1 MADKQAFSIYN
12 VVIGTAG
19 HIDHGKSTVVT
30 RLSGINPDRLP
41 EEQAREMTIDIGF
54 ANFPLKNG
62 QRVGI
67 IDVPGHEDFIK
78 NMLAGATGLD
88 LVMLVISGVEGV
100 MPQTIEHLRIMDLL
114 GLKQGVIVINMV
126 DIADPDTVELVI
138 EDIRQLTQGTFLANA
153 PVVKVSAKTGQGF
166 DQLYDLLNELI
177 LKIPPREIS
186 GVFRLPIQRIFSK
199 KGFGTVITGVPMT
212 GRIVAGDTLE
222 IQPGN
227 KKCRVKSM
235 QAYGRAVD
243 EVKAGHSAAL
253 NISDLSHEEIHRGDV
268 AATPG
273 FFEASQFV
281 EARFRFIPDT
291 SRYMPESLKVL
302 KSFMPIKFHAGTKE
316 AEGKIIVLDKPQL
329 LPGDEGFVQFRLDT
343 PVVVA
348 EGDAF
353 IVRIATPT
361 YTIGGGRVVDVSG
374 QKLKRF
380 KNQVLV
386 RLEEKT
392 ETLEDR
398 DAFVEFD
405 IKDRGFKYTD
415 VPEVLKSSKAP
426 ETVVQKV
433 VERLKKEDK
442 LLFSPKGKFIHRD
455 TFQKAADE
463 IVLKIEEFH
472 EKNPL
477 RAGMGRLPLKQTM
490 SFDDAIFERAMTEL
504 SANKRVVVENDKVH
518 LPDFKPKMS
527 KEDTEIA
534 AVLEKEYRDTKLASP
549 KLDELFPKL
558 GRYSPAKIQ
567 NVASMLADQGVLVK
581 LKDEIILHREAVEE
595 AKRLVADAIRKQG
608 PVEPGKLRDVLGTS
622 RKYIIPLLEHLDD
635 IGLTMRV
642 ENKRK
647 LREK

>member
-1 MADKQAFSIYN
+1 MADKQPFSIYN

-30 RLSGINPDRLP
+30 RLTGINPDRLP

-88 LVMLVISGVEGV
+88 MVMLIISGVEGV

-114 GLKQGVIVINMV
+114 GIKQGVIVINMI

-138 EDIRQLTQGTFLANA
+138 EDIRLLTKGTFLETA
-153 PVVKVSAKTGQGF
+153 PVMKVSAKTGEGF
-166 DQLYDLLNELI
+166 DALYELLNDLI
-177 LKIPPREIS
+177 LKTPPREVA

-199 KGFGTVITGVPMT
+199 KGFGTVITGVPMS
-212 GRIVAGDTLE
+212 GSAKVGDTIE
-222 IQPGN
+222 ILPGN
-227 KKCRVKSM
+227 KKCRIKSM
-235 QAYGRAVD
+235 QAYGRAVE
-243 EVKAGHSAAL
+243 EVKAGHSSAL
-253 NISDLSHEEIHRGDV
+253 NISDVSHEELHRGDV

-273 FFEASQFV
+273 FFEPSNFV

-291 SRYMPESLKVL
+291 SRYMPESLRVL

-329 LPGDEGFVQFRLDT
+329 LPGEEGFVQFRLED

-361 YTIGGGRVVDVSG
+361 YTIGGGRVVDISG

-398 DAFVEFD
+398 NAFVEFE
-405 IKDRGFKYTD
+405 IKDQGFRYTD
-415 VPEVLKSSKAP
+415 AADVLKSSKAP
-426 ETVVQKV
+426 APVVNDV
-433 VERLKKEDK
+433 IERLKKENK
-442 LLFSPKGKFIHRD
+442 LLFSPKGKFIHLD
-455 TFQKAADE
+455 TFQKACDE
-463 IVLKIEEFH
+463 IVLKVEEFH
-472 EKNPL
+472 DKNPL
-477 RAGMGRLPLKQTM
+477 RAGFGRLPLKQTM
-490 SFDDAIFERAMTEL
+490 KMEDAIFDRALDEL
-504 SANKRVVVENDKVH
+504 AKKRLVVENDKVRM
-518 LPDFKPKMS
+518 PDFKPKMS
-527 KEDTEIA
+527 KEDSEIA
-534 AVLEKEYRDTKLASP
+534 AVLEKEYKETRLASP
-549 KLDELFPKL
+549 KLDELYPKM

-567 NVASMLADQGVLVK
+567 NVAGMLADQGVLVR
-581 LKDEIILHREAVEE
+581 LKDEVILHREAVEE
-595 AKRLVADAIRKQG
+595 AKRAVADAIRKQG
-608 PVEPGKLRDVLGTS
+608 PMEPGKIREVLGTS
-622 RKYIIPLLEHLDD
+622 RKYLIPLLEHFDD
-635 IGLTMRV
+635 VGLTVRV
-642 ENKRK
+642 ENRRR

>member
-1 MADKQAFSIYN
+1 MADKQPFSIYN

-88 LVMLVISGVEGV
+88 IVMLVISGVEGV

-114 GLKQGVIVINMV
+114 GIKQGVIVINMI

-138 EDIRQLTQGTFLANA
+138 EDIKQLTKGTFLETA
-153 PVVKVSAKTGQGF
+153 PIMKVSAKTGEGF
-166 DQLYDLLNELI
+166 DKLHELLNDI
-177 LKIPPREIS
+177 VMKTPSREAA

-199 KGFGTVITGVPMT
+199 KGFGTVITGVPMS
-212 GRIVAGDTLE
+212 GSAKVGDTIE
-222 IQPGN
+222 ILPGN
-227 KKCRVKSM
+227 KKCRIKSM
-235 QAYGRAVD
+235 QAYGHAVE
-243 EVKAGHSAAL
+243 EVKAGHSSAL
-253 NISDLSHEEIHRGDV
+253 NISDVSHEELHRGDV

-273 FFEASQFV
+273 FFEPSNFI

-329 LPGDEGFVQFRLDT
+329 LPGEEGFVQFRLED

-398 DAFVEFD
+398 NAFVEFE
-405 IKDRGFKYTD
+405 IKDQGFKYTD
-415 VPEVLKSSKAP
+415 PAEVLKSSKAP
-426 ETVVQKV
+426 APVVGEV
-433 VERLKKEDK
+433 IERLKKENK
-442 LLFSPKGKFIHRD
+442 LLFSPKGKFIHLD
-455 TFQKAADE
+455 TFQKACDE
-463 IVLKIEEFH
+463 IVLKVEEFH

-477 RAGMGRLPLKQTM
+477 RAGFGRLPLKQTM
-490 SFDDAIFERAMTEL
+490 KMDDAIFDRALDEL
-504 SANKRVVVENDKVH
+504 AAKKRIVLENDKAR
-518 LPDFKPKMS
+518 LPEFKPKMS
-527 KEDTEIA
+527 KEDSEIA
-534 AVLEKEYRDTKLASP
+534 AVLEKEYKETKLASP
-549 KLDELFPKL
+549 KLDELYPKM
-558 GRYSPAKIQ
+558 GKFSASKIQ
-567 NVASMLADQGVLVK
+567 NVAGMLADQGVLVK
-581 LKDEIILHREAVEE
+581 LKDEVILHREAVEE
-595 AKRLVADAIRKQG
+595 AKRLVTDAIRRQG
-608 PVEPGKLRDVLGTS
+608 PLEPGKIREVLGTS
-622 RKYIIPLLEHLDD
+622 RKYLIPLLEHLDD
-635 IGLTMRV
+635 IGLTVRV

>member
-1 MADKQAFSIYN
+1 VADKQPFSIYN

-88 LVMLVISGVEGV
+88 IVMLVISGVEGV
-100 MPQTIEHLRIMDLL
+100 MPQTIEHLRIMDVL
-114 GLKQGVIVINMV
+114 GLKQGVVVINMV

-138 EDIRQLTQGTFLANA
+138 EDIKGLTQGTFLEKA
-153 PVVKVSAKTGQGF
+153 PILKVSAKTGQGF
-166 DQLYDLLNELI
+166 DELYNVLNDMI
-177 LKIPPREIS
+177 LKTPPREVA
-186 GVFRLPIQRIFSK
+186 GVFRMPIQRIFSK
-199 KGFGTVITGVPMT
+199 KGFGTVITGVPMSGKLT
-212 GRIVAGDTLE
+212 AGETIE
-222 IQPGN
+222 ILPGN

-235 QAYGRAVD
+235 QAYGHPVEEA
-243 EVKAGHSAAL
+243 KAGHSSAL
-253 NISDLSHEEIHRGDV
+253 NISDIPHEELHRGDV

-273 FFEASQFV
+273 FFEASNFI
-281 EARFRFIPDT
+281 EARFKFIPDT

-316 AEGKIIVLDKPQL
+316 AEGKIIILDKPQL
-329 LPGDEGFVQFRLDT
+329 LPGDESFVQFRLED

-398 DAFVEFD
+398 NAFVEFE
-405 IKDRGFKYTD
+405 IKDQGFKYTD
-415 VPEVLKSSKAP
+415 TQEVLRSSKAP
-426 ETVVQKV
+426 AQAVQEV
-433 VERLKKEDK
+433 VERLKSQNK
-442 LLFSPKGKFIHRD
+442 LLFSPKGKFIHID
-455 TFQKAADE
+455 TFQKACDE
-463 IVLKIEEFH
+463 IVLKVEEYH

-477 RAGMGRLPLKQTM
+477 RAGIGRLPLKQVM
-490 SFDDAIFERAMTEL
+490 NMEDAIFERALEEL
-504 SANKRVVVENDKVH
+504 GARKRLTVEHDKVH
-518 LPDFKPKMS
+518 KPEFKPKMS
-527 KEDTEIA
+527 KEDSEIA
-534 AVLEKEYRDTKLASP
+534 AQLEREYRDTKLASP
-549 KLDELFPKL
+549 KLDEIMPKL
-558 GRYSPAKIQ
+558 SKYSAARVQ
-567 NVASMLADQGVLVK
+567 TVVSMLADQGVLVK
-581 LKDEIILHREAVEE
+581 LKDDVILHREAVEE
-595 AKRLVADAIRKQG
+595 AKRLVSDAIRKQG
-608 PVEPGKLRDVLGTS
+608 PLEPGKLRDVLGTS
-622 RKYIIPLLEHLDD
+622 RKYLIPLLEHLDD
-635 IGLTMRV
+635 IGLTVRV
-642 ENKRK
+642 ENKRR

>member
-1 MADKQAFSIYN
+1 MADKQPFSIYN

-30 RLSGINPDRLP
+30 RLTGINPDRLP
-41 EEQAREMTIDIGF
+41 EEQEREMTIDIGF

-88 LVMLVISGVEGV
+88 IVMLVISGVEGV

-114 GLKQGVIVINMV
+114 GLKRGVIVINMV

-138 EDIRQLTQGTFLANA
+138 EDVRQLTKGTFLESATIH
-153 PVVKVSAKTGQGF
+153 KVSAKTGQGF
-166 DQLYDLLNELI
+166 DELYDRLNEII
-177 LKIPPREIS
+177 LKTPPREGA

-199 KGFGTVITGVPMT
+199 KGFGTVITGVPLS
-212 GRIVAGDTLE
+212 GRAKVGDTVE
-222 IQPGN
+222 ILPGN
-227 KKCRVKSM
+227 KKCRIKSM
-235 QAYGRAVD
+235 QAYGHSVE
-243 EVKAGHSAAL
+243 EVKAGHSSAL
-253 NISDLSHEEIHRGDV
+253 NVSDVAHDEIHRGDV

-273 FFEASQFV
+273 FFEPSNFV
-281 EARFRFIPDT
+281 EARFKFIPDT

-329 LPGDEGFVQFRLDT
+329 LPGEEGFVQFRLEDS
-343 PVVVA
+343 VVVA

-392 ETLEDR
+392 ETLDDR
-398 DAFVEFD
+398 SAFVEFE
-405 IKDRGFKYTD
+405 IKDRGFRYTD
-415 VPEVLKSSKAP
+415 AAEVLKSSKVP
-426 ETVVQKV
+426 DPTVQGVID
-433 VERLKKEDK
+433 RLKKENR
-442 LLFSPKGKFIHRD
+442 LLFSPKGKFIHVE
-455 TFQKAADE
+455 TFQKACDE
-463 IVLKIEEFH
+463 IVLHVEEFH

-477 RAGMGRLPLKQTM
+477 RAGFGRLALKQAM
-490 SFDDAIFERAMTEL
+490 KMEDAIFDRALDEL
-504 SANKRVVVENDKVH
+504 TAKKRLVVENDKAH

-534 AVLEKEYRDTKLASP
+534 AALEKEYRDTKLASP
-549 KLDELFPKL
+549 KLDELLPKL
-558 GRYSPAKIQ
+558 NRFSPSKVQ
-567 NVASMLADQGVLVK
+567 NVVGMLADQGILVK
-581 LKDEIILHREAVEE
+581 LKDEVILHRDAVEE
-595 AKRLVADAIRKQG
+595 AKRAVSDAIRRQG
-608 PVEPGKLRDVLGTS
+608 PLEPGKLRDVLGTS
-622 RKYIIPLLEHLDD
+622 RKYLIPLLEHLDD
-635 IGLTMRV
+635 IGLTVRV

>member
-1 MADKQAFSIYN
+1 MADKQPFSIYN

-30 RLSGINPDRLP
+30 RLTGINPDRLP

-54 ANFPLKNG
+54 ANFPLKSG

-114 GLKQGVIVINMV
+114 GLKRGVIVINMI
-126 DIADPDTVELVI
+126 DIADPDTVDLVI
-138 EDIRQLTQGTFLANA
+138 EDIRQLTQGTFLENA
-153 PVVKVSAKTGQGF
+153 PVMKVSAKTGQGF
-166 DQLYDLLNELI
+166 PELYDLLNDMI
-177 LKIPPREIS
+177 LKTPSREVA
-186 GVFRLPIQRIFSK
+186 GVFRMPIQRIFSK
-199 KGFGTVITGVPMT
+199 KGFGTVITGVPLT
-212 GRIVAGDTLE
+212 GRVAVGDTIE
-222 IQPGN
+222 ILPGN
-227 KKCRVKSM
+227 KKCRIKSM
-235 QAYGRAVD
+235 QAYGHAVE
-243 EVKAGHSAAL
+243 EVKAGHSSAM
-253 NISDLSHEEIHRGDV
+253 NVSDVNHDELHRGDV

-273 FFEASQFV
+273 YFEASNFV
-281 EARFRFIPDT
+281 EARFKFIPDT
-291 SRYMPESLKVL
+291 SRYMPESLKIL
-302 KSFMPIKFHAGTKE
+302 KSFMPVKFHAGTKE
-316 AEGKIIVLDKPQL
+316 AEGKIIVLDKPKL
-329 LPGDEGFVQFRLDT
+329 LPGEEGFVQFRLDD

-398 DAFVEFD
+398 SAFVEFE
-405 IKDRGFKYTD
+405 IKDQGFRYTD
-415 VPEVLKSSKAP
+415 ASEVLKSSKAP
-426 ETVVQKV
+426 PAAVQEV
-433 VERLKKEDK
+433 IERLKQSHR
-442 LLFSPKGKFIHRD
+442 LLFSPKGKFIHLD
-455 TFQKAADE
+455 TFQKACDE
-463 IVLKIEEFH
+463 IVLKVEEFH

-477 RAGMGRLPLKQTM
+477 RAGFERLALKQTM
-490 SFDDAIFERAMTEL
+490 KMEDAVFERALEDL
-504 SANKRVVVENDKVH
+504 AAKKRVAAENDKVRM
-518 LPDFKPKMS
+518 PEFKPKMS

-534 AVLEKEYRDTKLASP
+534 TVLEREYKGARLASP
-549 KLDELFPKL
+549 KLEELFPKM
-558 GRYSPAKIQ
+558 GKFSPSKIQ
-567 NVASMLADQGVLVK
+567 NVAGMLADQGVLVK
-581 LKDEIILHREAVEE
+581 LKDDVILHREAVED
-595 AKRLVADAIRKQG
+595 AKRIVADAIRKQG
-608 PVEPGKLRDVLGTS
+608 PLEPGKLRDALGTS

-635 IGLTMRV
+635 IGLTIRV
-642 ENKRK
+642 ENRRK